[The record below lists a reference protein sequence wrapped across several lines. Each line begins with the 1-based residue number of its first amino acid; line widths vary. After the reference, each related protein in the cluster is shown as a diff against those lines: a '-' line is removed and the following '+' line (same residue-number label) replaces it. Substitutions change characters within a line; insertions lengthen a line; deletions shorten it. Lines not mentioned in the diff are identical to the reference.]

1 MDTFSLQ
8 FLSKELAQSL
18 LGKRINQILQ
28 YSRNDFLFK
37 FREKLSPLFLSL
49 DSRNPIIFLSDFH
62 YSNKT
67 HVTPFSTL
75 LSKYLIDSRIS
86 DFKNIPLERIVSIT
100 FNRRNI
106 TGATEIFHLYIELI
120 PKAANAVFTDED
132 KKILSSFSYPSQQ
145 GRSYTQGEQYLL
157 PKQKNKYNPFK
168 INKDDFNALVL
179 INNEKDKERVNVLV
193 NKLSG
198 FNPIMAN
205 EILYLAKNKKIELWE
220 AYSYIIKQLSNNEIT
235 PTIYA
240 PKDIFSEQDLNFDE
254 NQLLLSPTPLQ
265 SKKCFYFR
273 TFSSFNQALQEY
285 YILFNNL
292 QSFVSE
298 KKKLTTLLKTKI
310 KRLKRL
316 KINLQKELEESEK
329 SEQFKRIGELLL
341 SNLKDIPMGK
351 EKVEIINYFDPDQKI
366 IEVALNPNIS
376 PQENAQKYFNKYS
389 KTKKAAPI
397 IKKRIKRLEKTL
409 DSLLE
414 IKTNLVIVK
423 NQPQLS
429 LVQKNMASLDIK
441 IHQSPK
447 SHISRKKDDI
457 TKYRQFTS
465 SDNLQIFVGKN
476 KETNEYVTF
485 KLASDNDFWF
495 HAAGYSGSH
504 VVVRNPSKM
513 NKLPE
518 RSLIEAAQ
526 IAAYFSKARNAG
538 RALVHYTQRKF
549 LRKAKGK
556 EVGKVILKSYRT
568 ISIQPSVPNSVKQH

>member
-1 MDTFSLQ
+1 MDTFSLH
-8 FLSKELAQSL
+8 FLTKELNQSL
-18 LGKRINQILQ
+18 LGKRINQLVQ
-28 YSRNDFLFK
+28 YSRYDFLFK
-37 FREKLSPLFLSL
+37 FREKVSPLFLSL

-75 LSKYLIDSRIS
+75 LSKYLIDSQIS

-106 TGATEIFHLYIELI
+106 TGATEIFHLFIELI
-120 PKAANAVFTDED
+120 PKAANAVFIDEN
-132 KKILSSFSYPSQQ
+132 KKILSSFSFPPQRD
-145 GRSYTQGEQYLL
+145 RSYTQGEQYLL

-168 INKDDFNALVL
+168 ISKDDFNALVL
-179 INNEKDKERVNVLV
+179 INNKKDEETANILV

-198 FNPIMAN
+198 FSPIMAN
-205 EILYLAKNKKIELWE
+205 EIFYLVKKQKIELWE
-220 AYSYIIKQLSNNEIT
+220 AFSYIIKQFSNNEIT

-240 PKDIFSEQDLNFDE
+240 PKDIFTEQDLNFSE
-254 NQLLLSPTPLQ
+254 NQLLLSPIPLQ
-265 SKKCFYFR
+265 SKNYNYFR

-292 QSFVSE
+292 QSFVNE
-298 KKKLTTLLKTKI
+298 KKKLTTLLKNKI
-310 KRLKRL
+310 QRLKKL
-316 KINLQKELEESEK
+316 KINLQKELDESEI

-341 SNLKDIPMGK
+341 SNLKDIPMGR
-351 EKVEIINYFDPDQKI
+351 EKVEVINYFDPEQNRV
-366 IEVALNPNIS
+366 EVTLNPNIS

-389 KTKKAAPI
+389 KAKKAGPI

-414 IKTNLVIVK
+414 IKTNLLTAT
-423 NQPQLS
+423 NQSHLS
-429 LVQKNMASLDIK
+429 LVQKNMVSLDIK
-441 IHQSPK
+441 IQQAPK

-476 KETNEYVTF
+476 KETNEYLTF
-485 KLASDNDFWF
+485 KMASDNDFWF

-513 NKLPE
+513 SKLPE
-518 RSLIEAAQ
+518 KSLIESAQ
-526 IAAYFSKARNAG
+526 IAAYYSKARNAG

-549 LRKAKGK
+549 VKKAKGK

-568 ISIQPSVPNSVKQH
+568 ISIQPSVPNSVKKQ